1 MMTAIIT
8 GDIVN
13 SQKVNSKLWLK
24 DLKSVLRKYG
34 KSPKNWE
41 IFRGDMFQL
50 EVETKGAILAAIV
63 IKAHIKTYEKLDVRI
78 AIGVGKTSYRS
89 NKITESNGD
98 AYMHSGRCFEELKRN
113 RLAMV
118 TPWPEDVDREINLYL
133 LLASLT
139 MDSWTPATADTMAYA
154 LLHPEH
160 NQATIS
166 KKLKK
171 SQSTISANLN
181 RAGHDEIVKMIK
193 RCEEIINN
201 KMNAK

>member
-1 MMTAIIT
+1 MTAIIT